1 MKASKY
7 ELFSIFLFFYMFNKG
22 FGEDGVK
29 YEKHQ
34 GGRLIF
40 EEEQSDKISC
50 HVWYSSFKV

>member
-1 MKASKY
+1 MNYSQY
-7 ELFSIFLFFYMFNKG
+7 FSFFICSIRALVK
-22 FGEDGVK
+22 DGVK